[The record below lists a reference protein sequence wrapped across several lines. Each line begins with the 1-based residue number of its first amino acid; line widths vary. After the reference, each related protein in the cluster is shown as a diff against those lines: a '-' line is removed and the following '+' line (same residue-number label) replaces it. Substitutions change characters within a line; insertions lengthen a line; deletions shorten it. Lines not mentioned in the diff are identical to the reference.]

1 MPRAMNTAISG
12 LKAMQTWL
20 DIVANNVVN
29 SNSTAYKASRAVF
42 QDILSQTQRTASGP
56 QGTLGGVNA
65 QQVGLGMQVG
75 GISTQISQG
84 AIQSTGK
91 LTDFAVQG
99 EGFFIVNDGT
109 RDFYTRDG
117 TFDLALDGTLISS
130 LNGFPVRAWQ
140 ADATTAAI
148 DTTAPPTTVKI
159 PIGTQGLAKE
169 SQSIVM
175 VGNLDSNTAAFAAGP
190 PVVGTVNTTITVFDS
205 QGDSHLI
212 QLTFTNAAAVDTW
225 TLTATESDA
234 AITSVTVASGGTVT
248 FGATGTMTSANPTL
262 DIDFDAAVTGVND
275 LTTAVTK
282 AVSLSMTSG
291 LTQVAASSSVSSQSQ
306 DGTSSGTLL
315 TFSVST
321 TGLITGIFS
330 NGNQINQG
338 QISLATFPNP
348 AGLNRVGTNIFE
360 VSANSGD
367 PNVGAAQT
375 GSRGTIANGAIEG
388 SNVDL
393 AQEFTNLILAQR
405 GFQANSRMITTNDEI
420 LQELVNLK
428 R

>member
-12 LKAMQTWL
+12 LRSMQTWL

-29 SNSTAYKASRAVF
+29 ANSTAFKASRAIF
-42 QDILSQTQRTASGP
+42 QDILSQTEKTASGP

-65 QQVGLGMQVG
+65 QQVGLGMQIG
-75 GISTQISQG
+75 GINTLITQG
-84 AIQSTGK
+84 ALQNTGK
-91 LTDFAVQG
+91 LTDFAVLG

-117 TFDLALDGTLISS
+117 TFDLAVDGKLISS
-130 LNGFPVRAWQ
+130 LNGFPVTAWTV
-140 ADATTAAI
+140 DATTKTV
-148 DTTAPPTTVKI
+148 DTTAPPTTVTL
-159 PIGTQGLAKE
+159 PIGTQGDATD
-169 SQSIVM
+169 SGTIVM
-175 VGNLDSNTAAFAAGP
+175 TGNLDSNTVAFSAGP
-190 PVVGTVNTTITVFDS
+190 PVVGTVATTITVFDS

-212 QLTFTNAAAVDTW
+212 QLLFTNAAAVDTW
-225 TLTATESDA
+225 TLTATTADA
-234 AITSVTVASGGTVT
+234 AITTITVANGTIAFDAV
-248 FGATGTMTSANPTL
+248 GAMTSTNPTL
-262 DIDFDAAVTGVND
+262 DIDFDATVTGVND
-275 LTTAVTK
+275 LTVANNVT
-282 AVSLSMTSG
+282 LDMDGT
-291 LTQVAASSSVSSQSQ
+291 LTQVAADSSVSSQSQ

-315 TFSVST
+315 TFSVNSQ
-321 TGLITGIFS
+321 GLITGIFS
-330 NGNQINQG
+330 NGAQETLG
-338 QISLATFPNP
+338 QIALATFPNL
-348 AGLNRVGTNIFE
+348 AGLARVGTNIFE

-367 PNVGAAQT
+367 ANVGPAQT
-375 GSRGTIANGAIEG
+375 GSRGSIASGSIEG

>member
-12 LKAMQTWL
+12 LRSMQTWL

-29 SNSTAYKASRAVF
+29 ANSTAFKASRAVF
-42 QDILSQTQRTASGP
+42 QDILSQTEKTASGP

-65 QQVGLGMQVG
+65 QQVGLGMQIG
-75 GISTQISQG
+75 GINTLITQG
-84 AIQSTGK
+84 ALQNTGK
-91 LTDFAVQG
+91 LTDFAVLG

-117 TFDLALDGTLISS
+117 TFDLAVDGKLISS
-130 LNGFPVRAWQ
+130 LNGFPVTAWTV
-140 ADATTAAI
+140 DATTKTV
-148 DTTAPPTTVKI
+148 DTTAPPTTVTL
-159 PIGTQGLAKE
+159 PIGTQGDATD
-169 SQSIVM
+169 SGTIVM
-175 VGNLDSNTAAFAAGP
+175 TGNLDSNTVAFSAGP
-190 PVVGTVNTTITVFDS
+190 PVVGTVATTITVFDS

-212 QLTFTNAAAVDTW
+212 QLLFTNAAAVDTW
-225 TLTATESDA
+225 TLTATTADA
-234 AITSVTVASGGTVT
+234 AITTITVANGTIAFDAV
-248 FGATGTMTSANPTL
+248 GAMTSTNPTL
-262 DIDFDAAVTGVND
+262 DIDFDATVTGVND
-275 LTTAVTK
+275 LTVANNVT
-282 AVSLSMTSG
+282 LDMDGT
-291 LTQVAASSSVSSQSQ
+291 LTQVAADSSVSSQSQ

-315 TFSVST
+315 TFSVNSQ
-321 TGLITGIFS
+321 GLITGIFS
-330 NGNQINQG
+330 NGAQETLG
-338 QISLATFPNP
+338 QIALATFPNP
-348 AGLNRVGTNIFE
+348 AGLARVGTNIFE

-367 PNVGAAQT
+367 ANVGPAQT
-375 GSRGTIANGAIEG
+375 GSRGSIASGSIEG